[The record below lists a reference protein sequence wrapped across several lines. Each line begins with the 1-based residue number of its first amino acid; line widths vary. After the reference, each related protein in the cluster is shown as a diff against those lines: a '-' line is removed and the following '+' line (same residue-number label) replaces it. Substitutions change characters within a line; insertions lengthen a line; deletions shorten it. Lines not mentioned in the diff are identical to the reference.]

1 MSRSVPLPEP
11 DFSASQGWHRDGGG
25 YRIPGCA
32 ADLTDR
38 RERAWR
44 GFVLRIRCAGE
55 RIAAVQLQAMEP
67 TPGGVL
73 MLAQRFREGWDAQ
86 LYDIPNVETPLLT
99 LEDARLVRQGP
110 DFRQYVGL
118 ERIGR
123 DLSPQTW
130 LCTTTPERM
139 AEILARMVQQDR
151 R

>member
-1 MSRSVPLPEP
+1 MSSAASSHEP
-11 DFSASQGWHRDGGG
+11 DFAPGQGWHRDGGG

-38 RERAWR
+38 RQRAWG

-55 RIAAVQLQAMEP
+55 RIAAVQLQGMEP
-67 TPGGVL
+67 TAGGVL
-73 MLAQRFREGWDAQ
+73 MLAQRFGEGWDAQ
-86 LYDIPNVETPLLT
+86 LYDLPNVETPLLT
-99 LEDARLVRQGP
+99 LQDAKLARQGA

-118 ERIGR
+118 ERIAR

-130 LCTTTPERM
+130 LCTTTRERM
-139 AEILARMVQQDR
+139 AEVLARMVEQER